1 MKLRSNNNLEVN
13 IFNVGRGLSILIKTP
28 QNLVVIYDLGST
40 DSFSPINEIYK
51 YPHFFDDMKTLNGCK
66 ISQCIISH
74 PHLDHISDLT
84 NDNTS
89 FIAHNTAYITC
100 QNDKAENSI
109 GHKIDFSRINNP
121 GENCE
126 QVENYK
132 SLYKKRQLPLVTIN
146 PKVDYV
152 NFQMGYYYLPH
163 KKVNELFPKDD
174 QEYTNSLSIVLYLS
188 FNGNSIVIPG
198 DINPDAFE
206 LILNGKCE
214 KRFTN
219 YNMNLSNSRRA
230 MWASSTTNEQP
241 ILKDL
246 LKTTNVAAIVA
257 PHHGLESGYCQKLFE
272 ILDDK
277 KPDIILIS
285 EGKHYKNSGSIAK
298 EYQDGTTSTG
308 LSENNKTRWSLTTRN
323 DGHIKIVFDDKTVKY
338 FKFNNYKDMFK

>member
-1 MKLRSNNNLEVN
+1 VKLRSNNNLEVN

-163 KKVNELFPKDD
+163 KKVNELFSKDD

-323 DGHIKIVFDDKTVKY
+323 DGHIKIVFDGKTVKY